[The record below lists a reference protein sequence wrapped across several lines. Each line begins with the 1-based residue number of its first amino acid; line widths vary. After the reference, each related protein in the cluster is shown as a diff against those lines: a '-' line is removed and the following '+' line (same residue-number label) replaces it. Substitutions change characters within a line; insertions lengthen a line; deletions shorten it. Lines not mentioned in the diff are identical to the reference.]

1 MHPGPVY
8 LSLIGWK
15 LNKKWPLINC
25 IDGFI
30 YFLLPNRFMLFL
42 LNLKKVQKVASPVRI
57 FDKTKTPSSNPMPSR
72 SIFFKQFN
80 NGRRLSYL
88 SVLKILVYKCV
99 FGLIQKL
106 KILLVAAKVRSKQN
120 IGGLVWLCQGDLSE
134 IGMSETPKILHR
146 YFLSCRSLKCV
157 NSKSKKNCF
166 GVSVISVSTVSFA
179 SHSYRPRSVRVFW
192 YFSTKN
198 FIKIFSV

>member
-1 MHPGPVY
+1 MLEQSNACLTWSVMHPDPVY

-15 LNKKWPLINC
+15 LNKKRPLINC

-57 FDKTKTPSSNPMPSR
+57 FDKTKTPSSNPMPSC

-80 NGRRLSYL
+80 NGRSLSYL

-106 KILLVAAKVRSKQN
+106 KMLLVGSQMRSKLN
-120 IGGLVWLCQGDLSE
+120 IGGAPYRQNFYAGFKLTLLGRLVWRCLLR
-134 IGMSETPKILHR
+134 L
-146 YFLSCRSLKCV
+146 
-157 NSKSKKNCF
+157 
-166 GVSVISVSTVSFA
+166 VSVRFISSF
-179 SHSYRPRSVRVFW
+179 
-192 YFSTKN
+192 
-198 FIKIFSV
+198 